1 MTRMLR
7 MAWMRWSMALVCALA
22 GAAQA
27 EVVVRD
33 DRGATVKLPA
43 PPQRV
48 ITLLPSLT
56 ESVCALGW
64 CDRLVGT
71 DRHSNWP
78 ASVAALP
85 KLGGM
90 DDAQVERIA
99 ALRPDVVLA
108 ARATRVVDR
117 LESLGLRVVVL
128 EPSSQAETRR
138 VVATLATLLGRPEQ
152 GAVLW
157 ARIDQQVQRAAAR
170 VPVALRGQKVYFEV
184 DAAPYAAGST
194 SFLGELL
201 TQLGLGN
208 IVPPA
213 LGPFPKLNPEF
224 IVKAQPDLVMA
235 VERNL
240 RDMPRRP
247 GWATLKAL
255 QTGRT
260 CAFEATRYDMLVR
273 PGPRLGDAAELI
285 ADCLQALPAQPP
297 VERRAP

>member
-1 MTRMLR
+1 MTRHGILTLVWPLVL
-7 MAWMRWSMALVCALA
+7 AVAALSAR
-22 GAAQA
+22 A

-33 DRGATVKLPA
+33 ERGVAVRLAA

-48 ITLLPSLT
+48 VSLLPSLT
-56 ESVCALGW
+56 ETVCALGY
-64 CDRLVGT
+64 CERLVGT
-71 DRHSNWP
+71 DRHSSWP
-78 ASVAALP
+78 ASMSALP

-90 DDAQVERIA
+90 DDTQVERLV

-108 ARATRVVDR
+108 ARSTRAVER
-117 LESLGLRVVVL
+117 LESLGLTVVVL
-128 EPSSQAETRR
+128 EPRSQAEAKRT
-138 VVATLATLLGRPEQ
+138 VATLATLMGRPEQ

-184 DAAPYAAGST
+184 DSAPYAAGSN

-260 CAFEATRYDMLVR
+260 CAFEATHYEMLVR
-273 PGPRLGDAAELI
+273 PGPRLGDAAELL
-285 ADCLQALPAQPP
+285 ADCLQALPP
-297 VERRAP
+297 